1 MQTHV
6 FSPAS
11 SVDKDLFE
19 LMLLDAANSSTP
31 TYICDVETNPA
42 NFERYCA
49 EGRLRAEANARM
61 RGKEWRREDQ
71 LTPGQAL
78 TVDELGRVGEGAVEE
93 MLGLDVAPVLAD
105 STDKRPDK
113 TLAGIKFDVKSA
125 TPRPGDSFAVPVW
138 QVASAGYDALLL
150 VQHIEPGLARVWCC
164 KCKAEGAAWTQLAGA
179 RGKKPFWRICCT
191 PAA

>member
-1 MQTHV
+1 MLNTHV
-6 FSPAS
+6 FSPS
-11 SVDKDLFE
+11 SALDKDLFE
-19 LMLLDAANSSTP
+19 LMLLNAAVSSTP
-31 TYICDVETNPA
+31 SYIADVTTDPA

-49 EGRLRAEANARM
+49 EGRMRAEANARM

-71 LTPGQAL
+71 LTPGQTL
-78 TVDELGRVGEGAVEE
+78 TIDELGRVGEGSIEE
-93 MLGLDVAPVLAD
+93 MLGLDVAAVLAD

-113 TLAGIKFDVKSA
+113 TLASIKFDVKAA

-164 KCKAEGAAWTQLAGA
+164 KCKPEGAAWMKLGGV
-179 RGKKPFWRICCT
+179 RGKRAFWRISCST
-191 PAA
+191 